1 MPTQTLDGKRLAS
14 FSSSSKV
21 CLLLC
26 REKQD
31 NFLDSQAELPEN
43 VSEIQDEVCVCVG
56 GGGVKGQSGS
66 IFQQGGGM
74 GVTFELVCVVLQVM
88 HFHPPV

>member
-1 MPTQTLDGKRLAS
+1 MCSHQMPTQTLDGKRLAS

-43 VSEIQDEVCVCVG
+43 VSEIQDEVCVCRWG
-56 GGGVKGQSGS
+56 GSEGTVRQHFSTGGWD
-66 IFQQGGGM
+66 GGD
-74 GVTFELVCVVLQVM
+74 F
-88 HFHPPV
+88 